1 MKDLFNS
8 KAKIIGLI
16 VAVLVLLV
24 MPPLYSSYWVTLLT
38 QMLIFAILAMSLD
51 ILVGYSGLSSFGH
64 AGFFGVAGYTVAIL
78 STRYKMGFLYCLI
91 SGVSLSVLISMV
103 FGFLVAHAT
112 GVYFLIITL
121 ALGMVLWGLAF
132 RWVSMTG
139 GDNGISGIMRPD
151 IGLPIAM
158 KDPLTFYYV
167 MLGFFLIALI
177 LMAVLV
183 RSPFGHSLKGVRESE
198 SRMRVLGYQH
208 LAAQVSVV
216 RRVGGIRRVR
226 GRVLGLFQRVHQPL
240 RHGPERV
247 DRDPPDGHPGRT
259 GNPDRS
265 RARGRDH
272 RISQEFYQRLYPAL
286 AAHPR
291 NHLYP
296 HDPVCPAGA
305 DQPPQGLA
313 QGAAGEGEGVR
324 TEVGGWG
331 KVAAALIFLPPF
343 PPQREPREGKGEANG
358 KRIDDPAAMRGGR
371 GVRRARKGK
380 GVDESMG
387 STETGEKRTSDPC
400 LVLKDLSIDFGGL
413 RAVDGVNL
421 TIEQGERRVLM
432 GPNGAGKTTL
442 FNLISG
448 IYPPSA
454 GRIFYFGKDISR
466 YPIYRRA
473 ALGIAR
479 TYQVTNLFKCLTVA
493 ENILM
498 ACQALDRTKFVMFR
512 PLSSYQCHMDR
523 CDEVLK
529 EFDLWDRRGELVKNL
544 SHGDQRRIEVAM
556 ALAEK
561 PRLLLLDEP
570 AAGLSSA
577 ETQDLTALLKKL
589 DPSITVVLI
598 EHDLDVA
605 FEFAERITVLYQ
617 GKFLTEGTKEE
628 IKGNPTVHEIYLGA
642 E

>member
-1 MKDLFNS
+1 
-8 KAKIIGLI
+8 
-16 VAVLVLLV
+16 
-24 MPPLYSSYWVTLLT
+24 
-38 QMLIFAILAMSLD
+38 
-51 ILVGYSGLSSFGH
+51 
-64 AGFFGVAGYTVAIL
+64 
-78 STRYKMGFLYCLI
+78 
-91 SGVSLSVLISMV
+91 
-103 FGFLVAHAT
+103 
-112 GVYFLIITL
+112 
-121 ALGMVLWGLAF
+121 
-132 RWVSMTG
+132 
-139 GDNGISGIMRPD
+139 
-151 IGLPIAM
+151 
-158 KDPLTFYYV
+158 
-167 MLGFFLIALI
+167 
-177 LMAVLV
+177 
-183 RSPFGHSLKGVRESE
+183 
-198 SRMRVLGYQH
+198 
-208 LAAQVSVV
+208 
-216 RRVGGIRRVR
+216 
-226 GRVLGLFQRVHQPL
+226 
-240 RHGPERV
+240 
-247 DRDPPDGHPGRT
+247 
-259 GNPDRS
+259 
-265 RARGRDH
+265 
-272 RISQEFYQRLYPAL
+272 
-286 AAHPR
+286 
-291 NHLYP
+291 
-296 HDPVCPAGA
+296 
-305 DQPPQGLA
+305 
-313 QGAAGEGEGVR
+313 
-324 TEVGGWG
+324 
-331 KVAAALIFLPPF
+331 
-343 PPQREPREGKGEANG
+343 
-358 KRIDDPAAMRGGR
+358 
-371 GVRRARKGK
+371 
-380 GVDESMG
+380 MG
-387 STETGEKRTSDPC
+387 STEAGEKRTSDPC
-400 LVLKDLSIDFGGL
+400 LILKDLSIDFGGL

-512 PLSSYQCHMDR
+512 PLSSYQCHVGR

-628 IKGNPTVHEIYLGA
+628 IKGNSTVHEIYLGA